1 VTSESHL
8 STTTRLLP
16 WLVLLAMLGA
26 TALLWDHERQ
36 IARKELRSQF
46 DFALR
51 DTVSRIEQR
60 ESAYEQMLR
69 GLQGLL
75 ATTDLM
81 DGDTIRKYVELLQL
95 DANYSGIQGT
105 GVIRWFPAAQRDHH
119 IAAMRALGLQNYD
132 ITPDGERESYAP
144 TIQNIPN
151 VGQNRL
157 MLGFDP
163 WADPVRRTAL
173 EKARDSGMPAI
184 TGKLRLSVDEGTNA
198 SPGFIMYLPIFA
210 QGQPLD
216 NVAQRRAHLIGW
228 VYAGFHM
235 NDFMASLYGKQASGL
250 SLMIFDGID
259 STESALMYRAGNV
272 TGKRSPRAV
281 ATPRAA
287 LSANEY
293 MVVAGHTW
301 MLALSTQ
308 DEFEDR
314 YGRNIAFVIAVAGI
328 SLSVSIALLVWFM
341 VNGRAHALRLAD
353 EMTIEL
359 RHMAQHD
366 HLTALPNRALFSDR
380 VHQTLAHAKRHGGYV
395 AMIFIDLDKFKPIND
410 NYGHAIGDLLL
421 QQVAVRLQDV
431 TRDSDTVGR
440 IGGDEFVVLMGDL
453 PEIEIALKQAE
464 KIRQLI
470 AAPFT
475 LDAHKLTISC
485 SIGVAFYP
493 DDGTDEDSLI
503 KSADD
508 AMYRAKD
515 GGRNSVYQAV

>member
-1 VTSESHL
+1 
-8 STTTRLLP
+8 
-16 WLVLLAMLGA
+16 
-26 TALLWDHERQ
+26 
-36 IARKELRSQF
+36 
-46 DFALR
+46 
-51 DTVSRIEQR
+51 
-60 ESAYEQMLR
+60 
-69 GLQGLL
+69 
-75 ATTDLM
+75 
-81 DGDTIRKYVELLQL
+81 
-95 DANYSGIQGT
+95 
-105 GVIRWFPAAQRDHH
+105 
-119 IAAMRALGLQNYD
+119 
-132 ITPDGERESYAP
+132 
-144 TIQNIPN
+144 
-151 VGQNRL
+151 
-157 MLGFDP
+157 
-163 WADPVRRTAL
+163 
-173 EKARDSGMPAI
+173 
-184 TGKLRLSVDEGTNA
+184 
-198 SPGFIMYLPIFA
+198 
-210 QGQPLD
+210 
-216 NVAQRRAHLIGW
+216 VAQRRANLIGW
-228 VYAGFHM
+228 VYAAFHM

-250 SLMIFDGID
+250 SLAIFDGID
-259 STESALMYRAGNV
+259 ATDSTLMYRTGNAA
-272 TGKRSPRAV
+272 KARSPRAH
-281 ATPRAA
+281 AA

-301 MLALSTQ
+301 TLSLSTQ
-308 DEFEDR
+308 NEFEDR
-314 YGRNIAFVIAVAGI
+314 FGRNIAVVIAAAGV

-366 HLTALPNRALFSDR
+366 HLTGLPNRALFSDR
-380 VHQTLAHAKRHGGYV
+380 VHQTLAHARRHGGYV

-421 QQVAVRLQDV
+421 QQVATRLRDV

-453 PEIEIALKQAE
+453 PEIDIALKLAE

-470 AAPFT
+470 AQPFMLKT
-475 LDAHKLTISC
+475 HELTISC

>member
-1 VTSESHL
+1 VAPERHI

-26 TALLWDHERQ
+26 TGLLWNHERQ
-36 IARKELRSQF
+36 TASKELRSQF

-75 ATTDLM
+75 ATTDLT
-81 DGDTIRKYVELLQL
+81 DNNTIRKYVETLQL
-95 DANYSGIQGT
+95 DANFSGIQGT
-105 GVIRWFPAAQRDHH
+105 GVIQWFSLDKRDRH
-119 IAAMRALGLQNYD
+119 IAAMSALGFPNYV
-132 ITPDGERESYAP
+132 ITPIGKRESYAP
-144 TIQNIPN
+144 IILSMPN
-151 VGQNRL
+151 VGQNRAL
-157 MLGFDP
+157 LGFDP
-163 WADPVRRTAL
+163 WAEPVRRIAM

-184 TGKLRLSVDEGTNA
+184 SGKVQLAVDEGAEA
-198 SPGFIMYLPIFA
+198 SPGFVMYLPVFA
-210 QGQPLD
+210 RDQPLD
-216 NVAQRRAHLIGW
+216 SVAQRRANLIGW
-228 VYAGFHM
+228 VYAGFRM
-235 NDFMASLYGKQASGL
+235 SDFMASLYGKQATGISL
-250 SLMIFDGID
+250 SIFDGID
-259 STESALMYRAGNV
+259 ATESTLMYR
-272 TGKRSPRAV
+272 TGSTTSSRSPRV
-281 ATPRAA
+281 NVA

-301 MLALSTQ
+301 TLSLSTQ
-308 DEFEDR
+308 NEFEDR
-314 YGRNIAFVIAVAGI
+314 FGRNIAFVIAAAGV

-341 VNGRAHALRLAD
+341 VNARAHALRLAD

-366 HLTALPNRALFSDR
+366 HLTGLPNRALFSDR
-380 VHQTLAHAKRHGGYV
+380 VHQTLAHARRYGSYV

-421 QQVAVRLQDV
+421 QQVATRLRDV

-453 PEIEIALKQAE
+453 PEIDIALKLAE

-470 AAPFT
+470 AQPFMLKT
-475 LDAHKLTISC
+475 HELTISC

-515 GGRNSVYQAV
+515 NGRNSIFQAV